1 MRATRKIGLGL
12 LVLVGAG
19 TLMSANGHAR
29 GNAPAPVRAV
39 VSFGDSLSDAGTYG
53 FRFTTMPGLSFAQ
66 ILSRH
71 YGPMQAPN
79 EHVAS
84 YADVYQGTPGLPGPG
99 GLNYAEGGA
108 RANHAYSAKSD
119 NDEGTPISTKV
130 QLRHFLARH
139 GAFAPDQMV
148 TLYIGTNDA
157 ALNYD
162 PAINPAVAGQLRE
175 NRTLSD
181 TAMQAETTRV
191 EQAAADEAQTA
202 RDILAHGATRLV
214 VFTLPDLGLLP
225 WFRTPA
231 ARAYATLLGQVYNR
245 QLLAHLPHD
254 PRHLLVIDTAA
265 FFDRILK
272 HPARSGFRHGAN
284 EDACRLDDQD
294 TCSADA
300 WKEPHADRTFVFAA
314 AEHMTTRTNMLLA
327 RHAIRLIDRAF
338 NLHAGHAKKS

>member
-1 MRATRKIGLGL
+1 MRAIRRIAAGA
-12 LVLVGAG
+12 LVLAGAS
-19 TLMSANGHAR
+19 LLIPANGHAR
-29 GNAPAPVRAV
+29 ERPPAPVREV

-53 FRFTTMPGLSFAQ
+53 FRFTTMPGLGFAQ
-66 ILSRH
+66 IVSRH
-71 YGPMQAPN
+71 YGPIQAPN

-84 YADVYQGTPGLPGPG
+84 YADVYQGKPGLPGPG

-119 NDEGTPISTKV
+119 DAEGTPISTAV
-130 QLRHFLARH
+130 QLKHFLAQH
-139 GAFAPDQMV
+139 GVFAPDQVV

-162 PAINPAVAGQLRE
+162 PAINPEAARQLRE
-175 NRTLSD
+175 NKPLSD
-181 TAMQAETTRV
+181 AAMQAETARV
-191 EQAAADEAQTA
+191 EQAARDEAQTA
-202 RDILAHGATRLV
+202 HDILAHGATRLV
-214 VFTLPDLGLLP
+214 VFTLPDLGRLP
-225 WFRTPA
+225 WFRSPA
-231 ARAYATLLGQVYNR
+231 ARAYATRLGRVYNR
-245 QLLAHLPHD
+245 QLLARLPHD

-272 HPARSGFRHGAN
+272 HPARYGFRHGAN

-294 TCSADA
+294 SCSADA

-327 RHAIRLIDRAF
+327 RHAIGLIDRAF
-338 NLHAGHAKKS
+338 NLHRGRTRT